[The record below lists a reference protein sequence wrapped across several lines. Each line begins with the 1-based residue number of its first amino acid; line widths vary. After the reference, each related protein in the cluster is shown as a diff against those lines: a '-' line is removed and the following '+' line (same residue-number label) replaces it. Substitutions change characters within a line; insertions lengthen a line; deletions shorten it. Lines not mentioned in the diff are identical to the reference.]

1 MANTA
6 LKTSRLGVIDRL
18 IAFIVG
24 NVRISTR
31 LALSFLAV
39 LSLLAGATWIG
50 LSGLDTMYRAADST
64 IRRDV
69 RLAQHA
75 SSIGRL
81 VVNERRYEKDM
92 ILNLDRPENIGDY
105 RKKWDEA
112 NQQLDKEVLAARKL
126 DLTDKDRQALDQIQK
141 AHGVYTAG
149 MASVAGRIFDTLNT
163 AQEVGAA
170 MEEYKGAVEDLEH
183 ASDELNARAMA
194 KAAEAETTLRSTQ
207 TSTRVRQMT
216 LAGSSLVLGVLF
228 CLIIT
233 RSITRPLRRALDV
246 SGAIAAGRFDNEIE
260 RGTRD
265 ETGELLGSLGKM
277 QAALLESE
285 LNAKGQ
291 LAMIGQM
298 QAVAEYTP
306 DGLLRS
312 ANDNYLKIF
321 GVTTGDVVGKA
332 HAQFVDESTRASQ
345 AYREFWRNLQSGK
358 VEAGQFRRIR
368 ADRSEL
374 WLQGMY
380 SPILGADGVPFK
392 VVCYLTDVTAEKK
405 AAVMNA
411 AFRGALD
418 NLDANVMVADNDMSI
433 VFVNSA
439 ASRMLQSAQA
449 ELRRDLPA
457 LDVAQLSGSKI
468 DVMTRDAIKLRDQL
482 TRLTGTGAHEE
493 VIGGRV
499 LKSIMSPMV
508 DADGRRLGT
517 VLELFDRTQEVA
529 TERELQ
535 DIIAAVTAGDLDR
548 RIALEGKTGV
558 FEALSRGINELVEN
572 VDVLAR
578 EIQSLVSV
586 ANRGDL
592 TRRIQTDGKSGLL
605 SRLGSGINELTANM
619 AGIVSQVKDA
629 AAEVYRGVEEIS
641 AGNSN
646 LSRRTEAQASSLEE
660 TAASMEEMTSTV
672 KQNAENASEASKLAL
687 AARSQAEKGGAV
699 VTKAVTAMGEINEAS
714 KKIANIIGV
723 IDEIAFQTNL
733 LALNA
738 AVEAARAGEQGRGF
752 AVVASEV
759 RNLAGRSA
767 TAAKEIKALIQD
779 SVTKVGEGSSL
790 VTQSGATLDQIVA
803 SVKKVTD
810 IVSEIAAASQ
820 EQSTGIDQV
829 NKAVTQLDQLTQ
841 QNAALV
847 EKASASS
854 ESMTQQ
860 AHALNEAMKHYKVDG
875 GREAHRVTDETTPRA
890 GVVQL
895 REMKS
900 PRRPGS

>member
-1 MANTA
+1 MANNDRKA
-6 LKTSRLGVIDRL
+6 SRSGVADRL
-18 IAFIVG
+18 IALIVG
-24 NVRISTR
+24 NVRIRTR
-31 LALSFLAV
+31 LALSFFAV
-39 LSLLAGATWIG
+39 LSLLVLATWIG
-50 LSGLDTMYRAADST
+50 LSGLDTMYRAADNT
-64 IRRDV
+64 IRHDV

-81 VVNERRYEKDM
+81 VVSERRFEKDM
-92 ILNLDRPENIGDY
+92 ILNLDQPELIGGY
-105 RKKWDEA
+105 RKQWDEA
-112 NQQLDKEVLAARKL
+112 NQQLDKEVLAAREL
-126 DLTDKDRQALDQIQK
+126 DLAEQDVQALNQIAK

-163 AQEVGAA
+163 AQEVSAA
-170 MEEYKGAVEDLEH
+170 MEEYRGAVDDLER
-183 ASDELNARAMA
+183 ASNDLNARAMA
-194 KAAEAETTLRSTQ
+194 KAGEAEATLRTTQ
-207 TSTRVRQMT
+207 AKTRVRQMT
-216 LAGSSLVLGVLF
+216 LAGSSLILGVLF

-246 SGAIAAGRFDNEIE
+246 SGAIANGRFDNEIE
-260 RGTRD
+260 TGSRD

-298 QAVAEYTP
+298 QAVAEYSP
-306 DGLLRS
+306 EGVLRS
-312 ANDNYLKIF
+312 ANDNFLKIF
-321 GVTTGDVVGKA
+321 GVTAADVVGKA
-332 HAQFVDESTRASQ
+332 HVQFVDEAARGTE
-345 AYREFWRNLQSGK
+345 AYREFWRNLQQGR
-358 VEAGQFRRIR
+358 VEAGQFRRVR
-368 ADRSEL
+368 ADGTEL

-380 SPILGADGVPFK
+380 SPILGTDGVPFK
-392 VVCYLTDVTAEKK
+392 VVCYLTDVTAERQ

-418 NLDANVMVADNDMSI
+418 NLDANVMVADNDLSI

-439 ASRMLQSAQA
+439 AKRMLQAAQG

-457 LDVAQLSGSKI
+457 FDVTHLSGAKI
-468 DVMTRDAIKLRDQL
+468 DVMTREAGRLRDQL
-482 TRLTGTGAHEE
+482 AKLDGTSTREE
-493 VIGGRV
+493 SIGGRV
-499 LKSIMSPMV
+499 LKTIMSPMK

-517 VLELFDRTQEVA
+517 VMELFDRTQEVA

-535 DIIAAVTAGDLDR
+535 EIIAAVTAGDLDR

-558 FEALSRGINELVEN
+558 FEVLSRGINELVEN

-578 EIQSLVSV
+578 EIQSLVAV

-592 TRRIQTDGKSGLL
+592 TRRIQTDGKAGLL

-619 AGIVSQVKDA
+619 AGVVSQVKDA
-629 AAEVYRGVEEIS
+629 AAEVYKGVGEIS
-641 AGNSN
+641 AGNAH
-646 LSRRTEAQASSLEE
+646 LSQRTEAQAGSLEE
-660 TAASMEEMTSTV
+660 TASSMEEMTSTV
-672 KQNAENASEASKLAL
+672 KQNAENASQASKLAL
-687 AARSQAEKGGAV
+687 AARSQAEMGGAV
-699 VTKAVTAMGEINEAS
+699 VAKAVTAMGEINEAS

-752 AVVASEV
+752 AVVATEV
-759 RNLAGRSA
+759 RSLAGRSA

-779 SVTKVGEGSSL
+779 SVTKVEEGSSL
-790 VTQSGATLDQIVA
+790 VTRSGTTLDQIVA
-803 SVKKVTD
+803 AVKKVTD
-810 IVSEIAAASQ
+810 IVTEIAAASQ

-829 NKAVTQLDQLTQ
+829 NKAVAQLDQLTQ

-847 EKASASS
+847 EQASAAS
-854 ESMTQQ
+854 ESMSEQ
-860 AHALNEAMKHYKVDG
+860 AHALNEAMKRYKVG
-875 GREAHRVTDETTPRA
+875 GESEGSRPAVATVRA
-890 GVVQL
+890 GVVPL
-895 REMKS
+895 R
-900 PRRPGS
+900 R

>member
-1 MANTA
+1 VANSVR
-6 LKTSRLGVIDRL
+6 KSSRSGVMDRL
-18 IAFIVG
+18 IALTVG

-31 LALSFLAV
+31 LALSFIAV
-39 LSLLAGATWIG
+39 LSLLALATWIG
-50 LSGLDTMYRAADST
+50 LSGLDTMYRAADNT
-64 IRRDV
+64 IRHDV

-75 SSIGRL
+75 AAIGRL
-81 VVNERRYEKDM
+81 VASERRYEKDM

-105 RKKWDEA
+105 RKKWDES
-112 NQQLDKEVLAARKL
+112 NRQLDQEVVAARKL
-126 DLTDKDRQALDQIQK
+126 DLSEKDRQALDEIQK
-141 AHGVYTAG
+141 AHGIYTAG

-163 AQEVGAA
+163 AQEVSAA
-170 MEEYKGAVEDLEH
+170 MEEYKGAVEELEQ
-183 ASDELNARAMA
+183 ASNELNARAMA
-194 KAAEAETTLRSTQ
+194 KAGEAEATLRTTQ
-207 TSTRVRQMT
+207 ASTRVRQMT
-216 LAGSSLVLGVLF
+216 LAGASLVLGVVF

-233 RSITRPLRRALDV
+233 RSITRPLRRARDV
-246 SGAIAAGRFDNEIE
+246 SGAIAAGRFDNDIE
-260 RGTRD
+260 SGSRD
-265 ETGELLGSLGKM
+265 ETGELLSSLGKM
-277 QAALLESE
+277 QASLLESE

-306 DGLLRS
+306 EGVMRS
-312 ANDNYLKIF
+312 ANENFLEIF
-321 GVTTGDVVGKA
+321 GM
-332 HAQFVDESTRASQ
+332 RASDVAARSHEQ
-345 AYREFWRNLQSGK
+345 LVDAGMRASAGYREFWHKLQSGK

-368 ADRSEL
+368 SDGTEL

-380 SPILGADGVPFK
+380 SPILGVDGKPFK
-392 VVCYLTDVTAEKK
+392 VVCYLTDVTDERK

-433 VFVNSA
+433 VYVNTSA
-439 ASRMLQSAQA
+439 KRMLQSAQA
-449 ELRRDLPA
+449 ELRRDLPSFDA
-457 LDVAQLSGSKI
+457 ARLAGEKI
-468 DVMTRDAIKLRDQL
+468 DVMTRDASRLREQML
-482 TRLTGTGAHEE
+482 GLNGTSLREE

-499 LKSIMSPMV
+499 LKSIMSPMT

-548 RIALEGKTGV
+548 RIVLEGKTGV

-578 EIQSLVSV
+578 EIQSLVAV

-592 TRRIQTDGKSGLL
+592 TRRIQTDGKAGLL

-619 AGIVSQVKDA
+619 AGVVSQVKDA

-641 AGNSN
+641 SGNSN
-646 LSRRTEAQASSLEE
+646 LSKRTEAQASSLEE

-672 KQNAENASEASKLAL
+672 KQNAENAHQASKLAL
-687 AARSQAEKGGAV
+687 AARGEAEKGGAV
-699 VTKAVTAMGEINEAS
+699 VAKAVTAMGEINAAS
-714 KKIANIIGV
+714 KKIADIIGV

-779 SVTKVGEGSSL
+779 SVSKVAEGSSL
-790 VTQSGATLDQIVA
+790 VTQSGSTLDEIVA
-803 SVKKVTD
+803 AVKKVTD
-810 IVSEIAAASQ
+810 IVSEIAVASQ

-829 NKAVTQLDQLTQ
+829 SKAVNQLDQLTQ

-847 EKASASS
+847 EQASASS
-854 ESMTQQ
+854 ESMTRQ
-860 AHALNEAMKHYKVDG
+860 AHSLNEAMKRYKV
-875 GREAHRVTDETTPRA
+875 REGAVDAVEYRA
-890 GVVQL
+890 A
-895 REMKS
+895 
-900 PRRPGS
+900 

>member
-1 MANTA
+1 M
-6 LKTSRLGVIDRL
+6 
-18 IAFIVG
+18 
-24 NVRISTR
+24 
-31 LALSFLAV
+31 
-39 LSLLAGATWIG
+39 
-50 LSGLDTMYRAADST
+50 
-64 IRRDV
+64 
-69 RLAQHA
+69 
-75 SSIGRL
+75 
-81 VVNERRYEKDM
+81 
-92 ILNLDRPENIGDY
+92 
-105 RKKWDEA
+105 
-112 NQQLDKEVLAARKL
+112 LAARKL
-126 DLTDKDRQALDQIQK
+126 EVSDKDAQALDAIQK

-163 AQEVGAA
+163 AQEVSAA
-170 MEEYKGAVEDLEH
+170 MEEYKGAVEDLERS
-183 ASDELNARAMA
+183 SDELNARAMA
-194 KAAEAETTLRSTQ
+194 KAGEAEATLRTTQ
-207 TSTRVRQMT
+207 ANTRVRQMT
-216 LAGSSLVLGVLF
+216 LAGTSLILGVLF

-246 SGAIAAGRFDNEIE
+246 SGAIANGRFDNEIE
-260 RGTRD
+260 SGSRD

-306 DGLLRS
+306 DGVLRS
-312 ANDNYLKIF
+312 ANENFLKIF
-321 GVTTGDVVGKA
+321 GANSKDVVGKA
-332 HAQFVDESTRASQ
+332 HAQFVDEGARASE
-345 AYREFWRNLQSGK
+345 AYREFWRNLQRGK
-358 VEAGQFRRIR
+358 VEAGQFRRAR
-368 ADRSEL
+368 VDGSEL
-374 WLQGMY
+374 WMQGMY
-380 SPILGADGVPFK
+380 SPILGVDGVPFK
-392 VVCYLTDVTAEKK
+392 VVCYLTDVTEERK

-433 VFVNSA
+433 VFVNNA
-439 ASRMLQSAQA
+439 AKRMLQSAQA
-449 ELRRDLPA
+449 ELRRDLPTF
-457 LDVAQLSGSKI
+457 DVANLSGSKI
-468 DVMTRDAIKLRDQL
+468 DVMTRDASKLREQIAHL
-482 TRLTGTGAHEE
+482 NGTSTREE

-508 DADGRRLGT
+508 DAEGRRLGT

-558 FEALSRGINELVEN
+558 FESLSRGINELVEN

-578 EIQSLVSV
+578 EIQSLVAV

-592 TRRIQTDGKSGLL
+592 TRRIQTDGKAGLL
-605 SRLGSGINELTANM
+605 TKLGSGINELTANM

-646 LSRRTEAQASSLEE
+646 LSQRTEEQASSLEE

-672 KQNAENASEASKLAL
+672 KQNAENASQASKLAL
-687 AARSQAEKGGAV
+687 AARTQAEMGGAV
-699 VTKAVTAMGEINEAS
+699 VAKAVIAMGGINEAS
-714 KKIANIIGV
+714 RKIANIIGV

-752 AVVASEV
+752 AVVATEV
-759 RNLAGRSA
+759 RSLAGRSA

-820 EQSTGIDQV
+820 EQSSGIDQV
-829 NKAVTQLDQLTQ
+829 TKAVNQLDQLTQ

-847 EKASASS
+847 EQATASS
-854 ESMTQQ
+854 ESMTEQ
-860 AHALNEAMKHYKVDG
+860 AHALNEAMKRYKVAEG
-875 GREAHRVTDETTPRA
+875 AEVATMPGSRA

-895 REMKS
+895 R
-900 PRRPGS
+900 RPA

>member
-1 MANTA
+1 VANTA
-6 LKTSRLGVIDRL
+6 SKSSRLGVVDRL
-18 IAFIVG
+18 IAVIVG

-31 LALSFLAV
+31 LAVSFFAV
-39 LSLLAGATWIG
+39 LSLLVLATWIG

-64 IRRDV
+64 IRHDV

-75 SSIGRL
+75 STIGRL

-92 ILNLDRPENIGDY
+92 ILNLENPEFIGEY

-112 NQQLDKEVLAARKL
+112 NQHLDKEVLAAREL
-126 DLTDKDRQALDQIQK
+126 QLSDKDRQALDAIQK

-163 AQEVGAA
+163 AQEVSAA
-170 MEEYKGAVEDLEH
+170 MEEYKGAVEDLER
-183 ASDELNARAMA
+183 ASDELNAGAMA
-194 KAAEAETTLRSTQ
+194 KAGEAEAALRKTQ
-207 TSTRVRQMT
+207 VSTRVRQMT
-216 LAGSSLVLGVLF
+216 LAGASLVLGVLF

-246 SGAIAAGRFDNEIE
+246 SGAIAGGRFDNDIE
-260 RGTRD
+260 SGSRD
-265 ETGELLGSLGKM
+265 ETGELLGSLAKM

-298 QAVAEYTP
+298 QAVAEYSP
-306 DGLLRS
+306 DGVLRT
-312 ANDNYLKIF
+312 ANENFLKSF
-321 GVTTGDVVGKA
+321 GVSATEVVGKA
-332 HAQFVDESTRASQ
+332 HAQFMDKQESGSEG
-345 AYREFWRNLQSGK
+345 YREFWRNLQRGK
-358 VEAGQFRRIR
+358 VEAGQFRRVR
-368 ADRSEL
+368 ADGSEI
-374 WLQGMY
+374 WMQGMY
-380 SPILGADGVPFK
+380 SPILGADGAPFK
-392 VVCYLTDVTAEKK
+392 VVCYLTDVTAERR

-433 VFVNSA
+433 VFVNNA
-439 ASRMLQSAQA
+439 ASRMLKAAQS
-449 ELRRDLPA
+449 ELRRDLPSF
-457 LDVAQLSGSKI
+457 DVAQLSGAKI
-468 DVMTRDAIKLRDQL
+468 DVMTRDASRLREQMARL
-482 TRLTGTGAHEE
+482 NGTSTREE
-493 VIGGRV
+493 TIGGRV
-499 LKSIMSPMV
+499 LKFIMSPMV

-517 VLELFDRTQEVA
+517 VMELFDRTQEVA

-548 RIALEGKTGV
+548 RIALQGKTGV
-558 FEALSRGINELVEN
+558 FETLSRGINELVEN

-578 EIQSLVSV
+578 EIQSLVAV

-592 TRRIQTDGKSGLL
+592 TRRIQTDGKAGLL

-646 LSRRTEAQASSLEE
+646 LSQRTEAQAGSLEE
-660 TAASMEEMTSTV
+660 TASSMEEMTSTV
-672 KQNAENASEASKLAL
+672 KQNAENASQASKLAL
-687 AARSQAEKGGAV
+687 AARSQAEMGGAV
-699 VTKAVTAMGEINEAS
+699 VAKAVTAMAGINDAS

-779 SVTKVGEGSSL
+779 SVTKVEEGSNL
-790 VTQSGATLDQIVA
+790 VTQSGTTLDQIVA

-810 IVSEIAAASQ
+810 IVSEIAAASH

-829 NKAVTQLDQLTQ
+829 NKAVAQLDQLTQ

-847 EKASASS
+847 EQASSASL
-854 ESMTQQ
+854 SMTEQ
-860 AHALNEAMKHYKVDG
+860 AHALNEAMKRYKVG
-875 GREAHRVTDETTPRA
+875 GSKAETDDTAYEAA
-890 GVVQL
+890 
-895 REMKS
+895 
-900 PRRPGS
+900 

>member
-6 LKTSRLGVIDRL
+6 RKAPGLGVMDKL
-18 IAFIVG
+18 IALVVG

-39 LSLLAGATWIG
+39 LSLLALATWIG
-50 LSGLDTMYRAADST
+50 LNGLDTMYRAADNT
-64 IRRDV
+64 IKHDV

-75 SSIGRL
+75 STIGRL
-81 VVNERRYEKDM
+81 VANERRYEKDM
-92 ILNLDRPENIGDY
+92 ILNLDAPENIGDY

-112 NQQLDKEVLAARKL
+112 NQQLDKEVLAAREL
-126 DLTDKDRQALDQIQK
+126 NPSAEDLKALDAIQK
-141 AHGVYTAG
+141 SHGIYTAG

-163 AQEVGAA
+163 AQEVSAA
-170 MEEYKGAVEDLEH
+170 MEEYKGAVEDLER
-183 ASDELNARAMA
+183 ASNELNARALA
-194 KAAEAETTLRSTQ
+194 KAGEAEATLQSTQ
-207 TSTRVRQMT
+207 TNTRVRQMT
-216 LAGSSLVLGVLF
+216 LASASLLLGVLF

-246 SGAIAAGRFDNEIE
+246 SGAIANGRIDNDIE
-260 RGTRD
+260 KGTRD
-265 ETGELLGSLGKM
+265 ETGELLGSLAKM

-298 QAVAEYTP
+298 QAVAEYSP
-306 DGLLRS
+306 DGVLKI
-312 ANDNYLKIF
+312 ANENFLKIF
-321 GVTTGDVVGKA
+321 GANAAAVVGKP
-332 HAQFVDESTRASQ
+332 HSQFVDEGARTSG
-345 AYREFWRNLQSGK
+345 AYREFWNNLQRGK
-358 VEAGQFRRIR
+358 VEAGQFRRMR
-368 ADRSEL
+368 ADGSEL

-392 VVCYLTDVTAEKK
+392 VVCYLTDVTDERR

-418 NLDANVMVADNDMSI
+418 NLDANVMVADNDMAI
-433 VFVNSA
+433 VFVNTA
-439 ASRMLQSAQA
+439 ARQMLQSAQH

-457 LDVAQLSGSKI
+457 LDVAQLSGASI
-468 DVMTRDAIKLRDQL
+468 DVMTREPAKLREQMA
-482 TRLTGTGAHEE
+482 RLTGTHTREE

-508 DADGRRLGT
+508 DAEGRRLGT
-517 VLELFDRTQEVA
+517 VMELFDRTQEVA

-558 FEALSRGINELVEN
+558 FEALSRGINELVDN

-578 EIQSLVSV
+578 EIQSLVAV

-592 TRRIQTDGKSGLL
+592 TRRIQTDGKAGLL
-605 SRLGSGINELTANM
+605 SRLGSGINDLTANM

-641 AGNSN
+641 AGNTN
-646 LSRRTEAQASSLEE
+646 LSQRTEEQASSLEE
-660 TAASMEEMTSTV
+660 TASSMEQMTSTV
-672 KQNAENASEASKLAL
+672 KQNAENASQASKLAV
-687 AARSQAEKGGAV
+687 AARTQAEKGGAV
-699 VTKAVTAMGEINEAS
+699 VAKAVTAMGEINEAS

-759 RNLAGRSA
+759 RSLAGRSA

-779 SVTKVGEGSSL
+779 SVAKVGEGSSL

-847 EKASASS
+847 EQASASS
-854 ESMTQQ
+854 QAMTEQ
-860 AHALNEAMKHYKVDG
+860 AHALNEAMKRYKVASESGASDSG
-875 GREAHRVTDETTPRA
+875 YQFDERA
-890 GVVQL
+890 A
-895 REMKS
+895 
-900 PRRPGS
+900 

>member
-1 MANTA
+1 MANSA
-6 LKTSRLGVIDRL
+6 GKSSRSGVVDRL

-31 LALSFLAV
+31 LALSFFAV
-39 LSLLAGATWIG
+39 LSLLAVATWIG
-50 LSGLDTMYRAADST
+50 LSGLDTMYRAADNT
-64 IRRDV
+64 IRHDV

-75 SSIGRL
+75 SAIGRL

-105 RKKWDEA
+105 RKKWDES
-112 NQQLDKEVLAARKL
+112 NQQLDKEVLAAREL
-126 DLTDKDRQALDQIQK
+126 DISDKDRQALDEIQK

-163 AQEVGAA
+163 AQEVSAA
-170 MEEYKGAVEDLEH
+170 MEEYKGAVEDLER

-194 KAAEAETTLRSTQ
+194 KASEAETTLRATQ
-207 TSTRVRQMT
+207 VGTRVRQMT
-216 LAGSSLVLGVLF
+216 LAGASLILGVVF

-246 SGAIAAGRFDNEIE
+246 SGAIANGRFDNEIE
-260 RGTRD
+260 SGSRD

-306 DGLLRS
+306 DGVLRA
-312 ANDNYLKIF
+312 ANENFLKIF
-321 GVTTGDVVGKA
+321 GVSAADVVGRS
-332 HAQFVDESTRASQ
+332 HEQFVDGDTRGSE
-345 AYREFWRNLQSGK
+345 AYREFWRQLKRGK
-358 VEAGQFRRIR
+358 VEAGQFRRVR
-368 ADRSEL
+368 ADGSEL

-380 SPILGADGVPFK
+380 SPILGVDGAPFK
-392 VVCYLTDVTAEKK
+392 VVCYLTDVTAERK

-418 NLDANVMVADNDMSI
+418 NLDANVMVTDNDMSI
-433 VFVNSA
+433 VFVNSS
-439 ASRMLQSAQA
+439 ASRMLSAAQS

-457 LDVAQLSGSKI
+457 LNVADLPGSKI
-468 DVMTRDAIKLRDQL
+468 DVMTRDAARLRDQMSKL
-482 TRLTGTGAHEE
+482 SGTSSREE
-493 VIGGRV
+493 TIGGRV

-508 DADGRRLGT
+508 DAEGRRLGT

-548 RIALEGKTGV
+548 RIALQGKTGI
-558 FEALSRGINELVEN
+558 FETLSRGINELVEN

-578 EIQSLVSV
+578 EIQSLVAV

-592 TRRIQTDGKSGLL
+592 TRRIQTDGKAGLL

-629 AAEVYRGVEEIS
+629 AAEVYRGVGEIS

-646 LSRRTEAQASSLEE
+646 LSERTEAQASSLEQ
-660 TAASMEEMTSTV
+660 TASSMEEMTSTV
-672 KQNAENASEASKLAL
+672 KQNADNASQASKLAL
-687 AARSQAEKGGAV
+687 AARGHAEKGGAV
-699 VTKAVTAMGEINEAS
+699 VAKAVTAMGEINEAS

-759 RNLAGRSA
+759 RSLAGRSA

-779 SVTKVGEGSSL
+779 SVSKVEEGSSL
-790 VTQSGATLDQIVA
+790 VTQSGSTLDEIVS

-829 NKAVTQLDQLTQ
+829 NKAVSQLDQLTQ

-847 EKASASS
+847 EEASAASQ
-854 ESMTQQ
+854 SMTEH
-860 AHALNEAMKHYKVDG
+860 AHALNEAMKRYQVG
-875 GREAHRVTDETTPRA
+875 GSAEVQREDRDQLDSGVSR
-890 GVVQL
+890 VVQL
-895 REMKS
+895 R
-900 PRRPGS
+900 R

>member
-1 MANTA
+1 MDKKVRAPA
-6 LKTSRLGVIDRL
+6 SVGAFDRL
-18 IAFIVG
+18 IALLVG
-24 NVRISTR
+24 NVRIGTR
-31 LALSFLAV
+31 LAVSFFAV
-39 LSLLAGATWIG
+39 LALLVLATWIG
-50 LSGLDTMYRAADST
+50 LGGLDTMYRAADTT
-64 IRRDV
+64 IRQDV
-69 RLAQHA
+69 TLAQHA
-75 SSIGRL
+75 SVIGRL

-105 RKKWDEA
+105 RKKWDDS
-112 NQQLDKEVLAARKL
+112 NHQLDQEVLAARKL
-126 DLTDKDRQALDQIQK
+126 DLSDDDRESLDRIEK

-170 MEEYKGAVEDLEH
+170 MEEYKGAVEDLER
-183 ASDELNARAMA
+183 ASDELNARALA
-194 KAAEAETTLRSTQ
+194 KAGKAGASLATTQ
-207 TSTRVRQMT
+207 ADTRVRQMT
-216 LAGSSLVLGVLF
+216 LAGASLILGVMF

-246 SGAIAAGRFDNEIE
+246 SGAIAAGRFDNVVEA
-260 RGTRD
+260 GTRD
-265 ETGELLGSLGKM
+265 ETGELLGSLGTM
-277 QAALLESE
+277 QEKLREAE

-298 QAVAEYTP
+298 QAVAEYGP
-306 DGLLRS
+306 DGRLQVANENFLR
-312 ANDNYLKIF
+312 IF
-321 GVTTGDVVGKA
+321 GVAAGDVIGRT
-332 HAQFVDESTRASQ
+332 HEQFVAPDARASA
-345 AYREFWRNLQSGK
+345 AYREFWSQLRQGK
-358 VEAGQFRRIR
+358 AEAGQFRRVR
-368 ADRSEL
+368 ADGTEL

-380 SPILGADGVPFK
+380 GPILGADGVPFK
-392 VVCYLTDVTAEKK
+392 IVCYLTDVTAEKR
-405 AAVMNA
+405 AAVLNA

-418 NLDANVMVADNDMSI
+418 NLDANVMVADNDLSI
-433 VFVNSA
+433 VFVNSSA
-439 ASRMLQSAQA
+439 TRMLKSAQGD
-449 ELRRDLPA
+449 LRRELSGF
-457 LDVAQLSGSKI
+457 DVERLSGSTL
-468 DVMTRDAIKLRDQL
+468 DVMTRDASRLRDQV
-482 TRLTGTGAHEE
+482 TRLNGTGSREE

-499 LKSIMSPMV
+499 IKAIMNPMA

-548 RIALEGKTGV
+548 RIGLDGKTGV
-558 FEALSRGINELVEN
+558 FETLARGINELVEN

-578 EIQSLVSV
+578 EIQSLVAV

-592 TRRIQTDGKSGLL
+592 TRRIQTDGKAGLL
-605 SRLGSGINELTANM
+605 SRLGSGINELTSNM

-646 LSRRTEAQASSLEE
+646 LSRRTEAQAGSLEQ
-660 TAASMEEMTSTV
+660 TASSMEQMTGTV
-672 KQNAENASEASKLAL
+672 KQNAENASLASQLAL

-699 VTKAVTAMGEINEAS
+699 VAKAVTAMGEINGAS

-738 AVEAARAGEQGRGF
+738 AVEAARAGDQGRGF

-759 RNLAGRSA
+759 RSLAGRSA

-779 SVTKVGEGSSL
+779 SVTKVEEGSNL

-803 SVKKVTD
+803 AVKKVTD

-820 EQSTGIDQV
+820 EQSTGIEQV
-829 NKAVTQLDQLTQ
+829 NKAIAQLDQLTQ
-841 QNAALV
+841 QNASLV
-847 EKASASS
+847 EEASAAS
-854 ESMTQQ
+854 ESMTEQ
-860 AHALNEAMKHYKVDG
+860 AHALNEAMQRYKVDSG
-875 GREAHRVTDETTPRA
+875 METEEREETSA
-890 GVVQL
+890 AA
-895 REMKS
+895 
-900 PRRPGS
+900 

>member
-1 MANTA
+1 
-6 LKTSRLGVIDRL
+6 LQGRQIVSKSVRKTSQPGVVDRL
-18 IAFIVG
+18 IAVVVG
-24 NVRISTR
+24 NVRIRTR
-31 LALSFLAV
+31 LAVSFFAV
-39 LSLLAGATWIG
+39 LSLLAVATWIG
-50 LSGLDTMYRAADST
+50 LTGLDTMYRAADTT
-64 IRRDV
+64 IRHDV

-75 SSIGRL
+75 ATIGRL

-92 ILNLDRPENIGDY
+92 ILNLDHPENIGDY
-105 RKKWDEA
+105 RKKWDES
-112 NQQLDKEVLAARKL
+112 NQQLDKEVLAAREL
-126 DLTDKDRQALDQIQK
+126 DLTDKDVQALDEIQK
-141 AHGVYTAG
+141 AHGIYTAG

-163 AQEVGAA
+163 AEEVGAA
-170 MEEYKGAVEDLEH
+170 MEEYKGAVEDLER

-194 KAAEAETTLRSTQ
+194 KANEAETTLSKTQ
-207 TSTRVRQMT
+207 ASTRVRQLT

-246 SGAIAAGRFDNEIE
+246 SGAIANGRFDNEIE
-260 RGTRD
+260 GGSRD
-265 ETGELLGSLGKM
+265 ETGELLGSLGQM

-306 DGLLRS
+306 DGVLRS
-312 ANDNYLKIF
+312 ANENFLKIF
-321 GVTTGDVVGKA
+321 GASSAEVTGKP
-332 HAQFVDESTRASQ
+332 HGQFVDAGMRASDS
-345 AYREFWRNLQSGK
+345 YREFWRNLQRGK
-358 VEAGQFRRIR
+358 VEAGQFRRVR
-368 ADRSEL
+368 TDGTEV

-380 SPILGADGVPFK
+380 SPILGADGAPFK
-392 VVCYLTDVTAEKK
+392 VVCYLTDVTAERR
-405 AAVMNA
+405 AAAMNA

-433 VFVNSA
+433 VFVNPS
-439 ASRMLQSAQA
+439 ASRMLKAAEA
-449 ELRRDLPA
+449 ELRRELPA
-457 LDVAQLSGSKI
+457 LNVAKLTGSKI
-468 DVMTRDAIKLRDQL
+468 DAMTREASRLRDQMAGL
-482 TRLTGTGAHEE
+482 NGTSAREE

-499 LKSIMSPMV
+499 LKSIMSPML

-535 DIIAAVTAGDLDR
+535 DIIGAVTAGDLDR

-578 EIQSLVSV
+578 EIQSLVTV

-592 TRRIQTDGKSGLL
+592 TRRIQTQGKAGLL

-619 AGIVSQVKDA
+619 AGVVSQVKDA

-641 AGNSN
+641 AGNLN
-646 LSRRTEAQASSLEE
+646 LSQRTEAQAGSLEE
-660 TAASMEEMTSTV
+660 TASSMEEMTSTV
-672 KQNAENASEASKLAL
+672 KQNAENASHASKLAL
-687 AARSQAEKGGAV
+687 DARSQAEKGGAV
-699 VTKAVTAMGEINEAS
+699 VAKAVNAMGEINEAS

-759 RNLAGRSA
+759 RTLAGRSA
-767 TAAKEIKALIQD
+767 TAGKEIKTLIQD
-779 SVTKVGEGSSL
+779 SVSKVEEGSSL
-790 VTQSGATLDQIVA
+790 VTQSGSTLDQIVA
-803 SVKKVTD
+803 AVKKVTD

-820 EQSTGIDQV
+820 EQSMGIDQV

-847 EKASASS
+847 EQASASS
-854 ESMTQQ
+854 RSMTEQ
-860 AHALNEAMKHYKVDG
+860 AHALNEAMKRYKVEG
-875 GREAHRVTDETTPRA
+875 SAEAEEQDYKA
-890 GVVQL
+890 A
-895 REMKS
+895 
-900 PRRPGS
+900 

>member
-1 MANTA
+1 VDKKVRAPA
-6 LKTSRLGVIDRL
+6 SVGAFDRL
-18 IAFIVG
+18 IALLVG
-24 NVRISTR
+24 NVRIGTR
-31 LALSFLAV
+31 LAVSFFAV
-39 LSLLAGATWIG
+39 LALLVLATWIG
-50 LSGLDTMYRAADST
+50 LGGLDTMYRAADTT
-64 IRRDV
+64 IRQDV
-69 RLAQHA
+69 TLAQHA
-75 SSIGRL
+75 SVIGRL

-105 RKKWDEA
+105 RKKWDDS
-112 NQQLDKEVLAARKL
+112 NHQLDQEVLAARKL
-126 DLTDKDRQALDQIQK
+126 DLSDDDRESLDRIEK

-170 MEEYKGAVEDLEH
+170 MEEYKGAVEDLER
-183 ASDELNARAMA
+183 ASDELNARALA
-194 KAAEAETTLRSTQ
+194 KAGKAGASLATTQ
-207 TSTRVRQMT
+207 ADTRVRQMT
-216 LAGSSLVLGVLF
+216 LAGASLILGVLF

-246 SGAIAAGRFDNEIE
+246 SGAIAAGRFDNVVEA
-260 RGTRD
+260 GTRD
-265 ETGELLGSLGKM
+265 ETGELLGSLGTM
-277 QAALLESE
+277 QEKLREAE

-298 QAVAEYTP
+298 QAVAEYGP
-306 DGLLRS
+306 DGRLQVANENFLR
-312 ANDNYLKIF
+312 IF
-321 GVTTGDVVGKA
+321 GVAAGDVIGRT
-332 HAQFVDESTRASQ
+332 HEQFVAPDARASA
-345 AYREFWRNLQSGK
+345 AYREFWSQLRQGK
-358 VEAGQFRRIR
+358 AEAGQFRRVR
-368 ADRSEL
+368 ADGTEL

-380 SPILGADGVPFK
+380 GPILGADGVPFK
-392 VVCYLTDVTAEKK
+392 IVCYLTDVTAEKR
-405 AAVMNA
+405 AAVLNA

-418 NLDANVMVADNDMSI
+418 NLDANVMVADNDLSI
-433 VFVNSA
+433 VFVNSSA
-439 ASRMLQSAQA
+439 TRMLKSAQGD
-449 ELRRDLPA
+449 LRRELSGF
-457 LDVAQLSGSKI
+457 DVERLSGSTL
-468 DVMTRDAIKLRDQL
+468 DVMTRDASRLRDQV
-482 TRLTGTGAHEE
+482 TRLNGTGSREE

-499 LKSIMSPMV
+499 IKAIMNPMA

-548 RIALEGKTGV
+548 RIGLDGKTGV
-558 FEALSRGINELVEN
+558 FETLARGINELVEN

-578 EIQSLVSV
+578 EIQSLVAV

-592 TRRIQTDGKSGLL
+592 TRRIQTDGKAGLL
-605 SRLGSGINELTANM
+605 SRLGSGINELTSNM

-646 LSRRTEAQASSLEE
+646 LSRRTEAQAGSLEQ
-660 TAASMEEMTSTV
+660 TASSMEQMTGTV
-672 KQNAENASEASKLAL
+672 KQNAENASLASQLAL

-699 VTKAVTAMGEINEAS
+699 VAKAVTAMGEINGAS

-738 AVEAARAGEQGRGF
+738 AVEAARAGDQGRGF

-759 RNLAGRSA
+759 RSLAGRSA

-779 SVTKVGEGSSL
+779 SVTKVEEGSNL

-803 SVKKVTD
+803 AVKKVTD

-820 EQSTGIDQV
+820 EQSTGIEQV
-829 NKAVTQLDQLTQ
+829 NKAIAQLDQLTQ
-841 QNAALV
+841 QNASLV
-847 EKASASS
+847 EEASAAS
-854 ESMTQQ
+854 ESMTEQ
-860 AHALNEAMKHYKVDG
+860 AHALNEAMQRYKVDSG
-875 GREAHRVTDETTPRA
+875 METEEREETSA
-890 GVVQL
+890 AA
-895 REMKS
+895 
-900 PRRPGS
+900 